1 MPRHH
6 PSWLKVK
13 LPTGEKFRQVNA
25 LIKKYN
31 LHTVC
36 KSALCPNKGECFSR
50 GVATFMILGDVCTRR
65 CRFCNV
71 SKGSPSPM
79 DEGEA
84 RRVAQAVRKLGL
96 RHAVVT
102 SVTRGDLPDGGA
114 SLFAAT
120 ITAIRELN
128 PGCRVEVLVPDF
140 NGSAESLSLV
150 LRAKPD
156 ILNHNMETVERLY
169 ATVRP
174 GADYARSLNLLRH
187 SKEIAPTLLT
197 KSGLMV
203 GLGEQWGEIVDTLQS
218 LRGVDCNMLTMGQ
231 YLRPS
236 KHQLPVSR
244 YYTPE
249 EFAELRETA
258 RNMGF
263 RNVASAPLVRSS
275 YQADLQVSNSRASH

>member
-36 KSALCPNKGECFSR
+36 RSALCPNKGECFSR

-71 SKGSPSPM
+71 SQGSPSPM

-102 SVTRGDLPDGGA
+102 SVTRDDLPDGGA
-114 SLFAAT
+114 TLFSST
-120 ITAIRELN
+120 ITAIRALN

-140 NGSAESLSLV
+140 KGSAEALSIV

-169 ATVRP
+169 PIVRP
-174 GADYARSLNLLRH
+174 GADYARSLNLLH
-187 SKEIAPTLLT
+187 QSKQIAPTILT

-203 GLGEQWGEIVDTLQS
+203 GLGEEWEEIITS
-218 LRGVDCNMLTMGQ
+218 LENLRAVDCNMLTMGQ
-231 YLRPS
+231 YLQPS
-236 KHQLPVSR
+236 RHQLPVSR

-258 RNMGF
+258 RKMGF
-263 RNVASAPLVRSS
+263 RSVASAPLVRSS
-275 YQADLQVSNSRASH
+275 YQADLQASNS

>member
-1 MPRHH
+1 MPRYH

-36 KSALCPNKGECFSR
+36 RSALCPNKGECFSR

-71 SKGSPSPM
+71 TKGSPSPM

-84 RRVAQAVRKLGL
+84 RRVAQAVSKLGL

-102 SVTRGDLPDGGA
+102 SVTRDDLPDGGA

-120 ITAIRELN
+120 ITAIRALN

-140 NGSAESLSLV
+140 KGSAEALSIV

-169 ATVRP
+169 ALVRP
-174 GADYARSLNLLRH
+174 GADYARSLNLLHH
-187 SKEIAPTLLT
+187 SKRIAPTILT

-203 GLGEQWGEIVDTLQS
+203 GLGEQWEEIITSLEN
-218 LRGVDCNMLTMGQ
+218 LRGVDCNMLTIGQ
-231 YLRPS
+231 YLQPS

-258 RNMGF
+258 RKMGF

-275 YQADLQVSNSRASH
+275 YQADLQFSAT

>member
-50 GVATFMILGDVCTRR
+50 GVATFMILGDVCSRR

-71 SKGSPSPM
+71 TKGSPSPM

-84 RRVAQAVRKLGL
+84 RRVAQAVSKLGL

-102 SVTRGDLPDGGA
+102 SVTRDDLPDGGA

-140 NGSAESLSLV
+140 NGSAEALSSV

-174 GADYARSLNLLRH
+174 GADYARSLSLLQH
-187 SKEIAPTLLT
+187 SKRIAPTIRT

-203 GLGEQWGEIVDTLQS
+203 GLGEQWGEIVKTLQS
-218 LRGVDCNMLTMGQ
+218 LREVDCDMVTMGQ
-231 YLRPS
+231 YLQPS
-236 KHQLPVSR
+236 RQQLPISR

-249 EFAELRETA
+249 EFSELRETA
-258 RNMGF
+258 RKMGF
-263 RNVASAPLVRSS
+263 RSVASAPLVRSS
-275 YQADLQVSNSRASH
+275 YQADLQLSNS